1 VSQVDQ
7 RIVAFIQALRAEG
20 VRVSLAESEDAF
32 TATKMLGMLDREAFR
47 AALRAA
53 LVKQRGDQSA
63 FNRLFPLYF
72 RAGAAPMLNA
82 AAELSAADLELL
94 QRALESLPA
103 ELRSLLRRL
112 LEGGDPEEGAT
123 PEPGEL
129 GQPRSRSLG
138 PNRDWPD
145 ELGRE
150 ALSQL
155 LSLIEALLTELAS
168 LGMPP
173 SSLARVAWLLR
184 INLEALQQQAGLAAG
199 QARLQRTAR
208 RGRSERP
215 DELLDR
221 PFRGLSRSEQFRLRQ
236 EVARLAARLRTRAAL
251 RMRRGEGPRLDSKST
266 LRVLL
271 RHGGVPFE
279 VITRRRRRKAKFTLI
294 CDVSTS
300 MRPMVEFLLL
310 LLYHIQDQVSRTR
323 SFAFIDHL
331 EEISDP
337 FQQHRPEVAVPIV
350 LRRLPPG
357 YYNTD
362 LGRCLAQF
370 SRRHLEAVDR
380 RTTLIV
386 CGDGRNN
393 YNPARADLLE
403 ALARRAGRTA
413 WFNPEPPDLWG
424 TDDSD
429 MLAYLPLVDAAFQVS
444 NLRQLS
450 QAVDRLLP

>member
-1 VSQVDQ
+1 MVG
-7 RIVAFIQALRAEG
+7 FIQALRADG
-20 VRVSLAESEDAF
+20 VRVSLAESRDAF
-32 TATKMLGMLDREAFR
+32 SATQLLGMLDREAFR

-53 LVKQRGDQSA
+53 LVKQRSDQPT
-63 FNRLFPLYF
+63 FDRLFPLF
-72 RAGAAPMLNA
+72 FQAGAPPMLNA
-82 AAELSAADLELL
+82 AAELSAADLDLL
-94 QRALESLPA
+94 RRALEALPA
-103 ELRSLLRRL
+103 ELRSLLHML
-112 LEGGDPEEGAT
+112 LEGGDRREGET
-123 PEPGEL
+123 PEPGER
-129 GQPRSRSLG
+129 GRPPRESPG
-138 PNRDWPD
+138 PNGRAPGD
-145 ELGRE
+145 LSRE
-150 ALSQL
+150 ALSEL
-155 LSLIEALLTELAS
+155 LGLVEALLAELAR

-173 SSLARVAWLLR
+173 YSLARLARLLR
-184 INLEALQQQAGLAAG
+184 INLEAMQQQAALAAG
-199 QARLQRTAR
+199 QTRLRRTTR
-208 RGRSERP
+208 RRRHERP

-221 PFRGLSRSEQFRLRQ
+221 PFRGLSQSEQFRLRQ

-251 RMRRGEGPRLDSKST
+251 RLRRGEGPRLDSKAT
-266 LRVLL
+266 LRAIL
-271 RHGGVPFE
+271 RCGGVPFE
-279 VITRRRRRKAKFTLI
+279 LITRRRRRKAKFTLI

-337 FQQHRPEVAVPIV
+337 FQQHRPELAVPIV

-362 LGRCLAQF
+362 LGSCLAQF
-370 SRRHLEAVDR
+370 SLRHLEAVDR

-403 ALARRAGRTA
+403 ALARRAGRSA